1 MDADAILD
9 RRRLKRRLVFWR
21 LAAALAVMALIAV
34 GVGEYYDRGEKHI
47 ARLSINGFISEDRER
62 GEAIEKLLDEDEVRA
77 VIVRINSP
85 GGTTT
90 GSEQIYHALRRVAAK
105 KPVVAVIGTM
115 GTSGGYIV
123 AIAADHIIAMETSLT
138 GSIGVLFQTAEF
150 TGLLDKLGIK
160 PFSLKSSPLKGQP
173 SPLETV
179 SEEVREA
186 LQVLLEDSYD
196 WFAEL
201 VRERRNFSS
210 AELQKA
216 TDGRVFS
223 GRQAIKLRLID
234 ALGGER
240 AARLWLQDKH
250 GISMKVPVEEVRWGE
265 KSGLLART
273 LDTVGGKLFKN
284 ERLTL
289 DGLLSVWQP

>member
-9 RRRLKRRLVFWR
+9 RRRLKHRLILWR
-21 LAAALAVMALIAV
+21 LLAAFAVMALIAV
-34 GVGEYYDRGEKHI
+34 GVGKFAIPGDRHV
-47 ARLSINGFISEDRER
+47 ARLSIDGFISEDRQR
-62 GEAIEKLLDEDEVRA
+62 GDAIENLIDEDDVEA

-90 GSEQIYHALRRVAAK
+90 GSEQIYHSLRRVAAE
-105 KPVVAVIGTM
+105 KPVVAVIGTI

-123 AIAADHIIAMETSLT
+123 AIAADHIIARETSLT

-150 TGLLDKLGIK
+150 TGLLEKLGIK
-160 PFSLKSSPLKGQP
+160 PFTLKSSPLKGQP
-173 SPLETV
+173 SPFEPV
-179 SEEVREA
+179 SEAVRES
-186 LQVLLEDSYD
+186 LKNLLKDSFN
-196 WFAEL
+196 WFSGL
-201 VRERRNFSS
+201 VRDRRNLDS
-210 AELQKA
+210 ATLAAA

-234 ALGGER
+234 GLGGEM
-240 AARLWLQDKH
+240 AARRWLRESHD
-250 GISMKVPVEEVRWGE
+250 ISEDLPVRNVRWGE
-265 KSGLLART
+265 NAGLIART
-273 LDTVGGKLFKN
+273 LDTLGGKLFKN

>member
-9 RRRLKRRLVFWR
+9 RRRLKRRLMFWR

-34 GVGEYYDRGEKHI
+34 GIGTYYDRGESHI

-62 GEAIEKLLDEDEVRA
+62 GEAIKKLMDKDEVRA

-85 GGTTT
+85 GGTTA

-123 AIAADHIIAMETSLT
+123 AIAADHIVAMETSLT

-179 SEEVREA
+179 SEEVRQA
-186 LQVLLEDSYD
+186 LQVLLEDSYN
-196 WFAEL
+196 WFADL
-201 VRERRNFSS
+201 VRERRKFSS
-210 AELQKA
+210 AELQRA
-216 TDGRVFS
+216 ADGRVFN

-234 ALGGER
+234 ALGGEW
-240 AARLWLQDKH
+240 AARVWLRDKH
-250 GISMKVPVEEVRWGE
+250 DISMEIPVAEVLWG
-265 KSGLLART
+265 KKADLLART

-289 DGLLSVWQP
+289 DGLLSIWQP

>member
-21 LAAALAVMALIAV
+21 VVAALAVMVLIAV
-34 GVGEYYDRGEKHI
+34 GIGKYYTRGEFHV
-47 ARLSINGFISEDRER
+47 ARLSIDGFISEDIER
-62 GEAIEKLLDEDEVRA
+62 GEAIDDLLEEDKVRA

-85 GGTTT
+85 GGTTA

-105 KPVVAVIGTM
+105 KPMVAVISTI

-123 AIAADHIIAMETSLT
+123 AIAADHIVAMETSLT

-150 TGLLDKLGIK
+150 TGLLKKLGIA
-160 PFSLKSSPLKGQP
+160 PISLKSSPLKGQP
-173 SPLETV
+173 SPLEPLTEE
-179 SEEVREA
+179 SEKA
-186 LQVLLEDSYD
+186 LRILLEDSYD
-196 WFAEL
+196 WFAGL
-201 VRERRNFSS
+201 VRDRREFNPE
-210 AELQKA
+210 ELKQA
-216 TDGRVFS
+216 ADGRVFS

-240 AARLWLQDKH
+240 EARAWLKDRH
-250 GISMKVPVEEVRWGE
+250 GVAIDLPIVDVRWGE
-265 KSGLLART
+265 QSSLLART
-273 LDTVGGKLFKN
+273 LDTVGGNLFKN

-289 DGLLSVWQP
+289 GGLLSVWQP

>member
-9 RRRLKRRLVFWR
+9 RRRLKRRLVIWR
-21 LAAALAVMALIAV
+21 SIAALAVMALIAV
-34 GVGEYYDRGEKHI
+34 GVGKYISYGETHV
-47 ARLSINGFISEDRER
+47 ARLSINGFISEDIER
-62 GEAIEKLLDEDEVRA
+62 GEAIDKLVSRDDVEA

-85 GGTTT
+85 GGPTA
-90 GSEQIYHALRRVAAK
+90 GSEQIYHALRRVAKK
-105 KPVVAVIGTM
+105 KPVVAVIGTI

-123 AIAADHIIAMETSLT
+123 AIAADHIVAMETSLT

-150 TGLLDKLGIK
+150 TGLMEKLGIK
-160 PFSLKSSPLKGQP
+160 PFTLKSSPLKGQP
-173 SPLETV
+173 SPVETV
-179 SEEVREA
+179 TEEVRVAMQA
-186 LQVLLEDSYD
+186 LLKDSYE
-196 WFAEL
+196 WFTEL
-201 VRERRNFSS
+201 VQKRRDFNS
-210 AELQKA
+210 AELHRA

-240 AARLWLQDKH
+240 TARRWLTDEH
-250 GISMKVPVEEVRWGE
+250 GISADLPTLEVRWGE
-265 KSGLLART
+265 KSGLVART
-273 LDTVGGKLFKN
+273 LDTVSGKLFKN